1 MKKPNTQYYNNTGE
15 VNSRKKLNDI
25 EICERSTVIVSPSKS
40 NADGGYGFNAP
51 SSSQDSDSSDD
62 DQPIMPS
69 VHKTLIKPK
78 SAAAPVI
85 NHKATAMMVSLI
97 FLQYILCG
105 C

>member
-1 MKKPNTQYYNNTGE
+1 MRKQSTQYYNNTGE
-15 VNSRKKLNDI
+15 VNSRKKNDS
-25 EICERSTVIVSPSKS
+25 ELCERSTVIVSPSKS
-40 NADGGYGFNAP
+40 NTAGGYGFNAA
-51 SSSQDSDSSDD
+51 SSSQDSYSSDD
-62 DQPIMPS
+62 DQDIMPS

-97 FLQYILCG
+97 FLQYTLCG